1 MGDRDSITC
10 LPTTDYDESALA
22 QTVNETLVK
31 RQWFCMIHP
40 GITVGAIA
48 LFATAC
54 TQSSANLGI
63 FSEESSPTSTSESGE
78 LATNAADVAEP
89 VRYATHELDTAIVHT
104 VSIAAAA
111 SAQVTVMTSEQLTP
125 LDDLVESVG
134 AIAAINAGFFD
145 PNNQQTTSFIRF
157 DGAIVADPRTN
168 DRLIQNPDLAPYMD
182 AILNR
187 SEFRHYRC
195 LKESDDSS
203 SVEVSDY
210 AIAPHNAPVP
220 SQCRIHFSVGA
231 GPQLLPQLMSV
242 EEGFLTYNSSGQ
254 VVRDA
259 IGSLS
264 PNARSAIGITADN
277 TLVLAIVAQQ
287 GDRPTP
293 SGLSLPDFADFLASI
308 GVEQA
313 LNLDGGSSTSLFYD
327 GETYYGRL
335 NAEGQPIERSVKSAI
350 LILD

>member
-1 MGDRDSITC
+1 M
-10 LPTTDYDESALA
+10 
-22 QTVNETLVK
+22 K

-63 FSEESSPTSTSESGE
+63 FSEESSTTSTSESGA
-78 LATNAADVAEP
+78 LATDAVDVADP
-89 VRYATHELDTAIVHT
+89 VRYETHELDTAIVHT

-111 SAQVTVMTSEQLTP
+111 SAQVTVMTSQELTP

-145 PNNQQTTSFIRF
+145 PNNQQTTSFIRL
-157 DGAIVADPRTN
+157 DGEVVADPRDN
-168 DRLIQNPDLAPYMD
+168 DRLMQNPDLASYLD

-195 LKESDDSS
+195 TTESGGSSTNSSNSS
-203 SVEVSDY
+203 SVEFSDY
-210 AIAPHNAPVP
+210 AITPHDAPVP
-220 SQCRIHFSVGA
+220 PQCRIHSSVGA
-231 GPQLLPQLMSV
+231 GPQLLPQLTSV
-242 EEGFLTYNSSGQ
+242 EEGFLTYNTSGQ

-277 TLVLAIVAQQ
+277 TLVLAMVAQR

-293 SGLSLPDFADFLASI
+293 TGLSLPDFADFLESI

-313 LNLDGGSSTSLFYD
+313 LNLDGGSSTSLFYH